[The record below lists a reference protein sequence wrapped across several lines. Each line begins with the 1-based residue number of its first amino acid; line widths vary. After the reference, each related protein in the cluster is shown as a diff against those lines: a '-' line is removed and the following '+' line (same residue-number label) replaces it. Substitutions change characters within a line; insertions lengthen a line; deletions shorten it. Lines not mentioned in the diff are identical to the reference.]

1 MGVKRQQQFKALDRR
16 RIDAQVDE
24 YRYTKA
30 DQILAGRLHD
40 QALRDANRQLEN
52 VGRQLEDAHAD
63 IEELERQ
70 LACQAREI
78 TDLRTMLTQER
89 ERTNSLRWQ
98 RDFYKSWYDK
108 YQDLLA
114 QYREIWEIAMLALSP
129 SQYHMYRDTVL
140 EMKSTTP

>member
-1 MGVKRQQQFKALDRR
+1 MGVKQQQRFTKLDRQ

-24 YRYTKA
+24 YCYTKA

-40 QALRDANRQLEN
+40 QALRDAN
-52 VGRQLEDAHAD
+52 RQLEDAHAD

-78 TDLRTMLTQER
+78 TDLRAMLAQER
-89 ERTNSLRWQ
+89 ECANGLRWQ
-98 RDFYKSWYDK
+98 RDFYKTWYGK

-114 QYREIWEIAMLALSP
+114 QYQDLWQVMFLAMSP
-129 SQYHMYRDTVL
+129 GRYHMLRNIVQDEKPNAPQV
-140 EMKSTTP
+140 TPDP